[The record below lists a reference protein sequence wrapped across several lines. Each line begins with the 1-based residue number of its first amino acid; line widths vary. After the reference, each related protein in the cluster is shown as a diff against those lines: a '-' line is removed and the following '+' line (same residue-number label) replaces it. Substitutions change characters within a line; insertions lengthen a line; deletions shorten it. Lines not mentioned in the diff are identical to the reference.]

1 MKIIKNPDRDNNAH
15 KRHLRETVLKECYT
29 CPFCGEER
37 LFDGGNY
44 GILDEKFRTEYIKTG
59 FMKQELMQINTFE
72 CVTCGAKWES
82 DPFKNIYLVDEE
94 KVQKKKEKEQE
105 KEVYDDKGEMT
116 LRGMIIAVVLGI
128 LAAISLTVLT
138 AFLMIWFIGGAV

>member
-15 KRHLRETVLKECYT
+15 KRRLRETVLKECYT

-82 DPFKNIYLVDEE
+82 DPFKNIYLVDEQ

-116 LRGMIIAVVLGI
+116 LGGMIITVVLGI
-128 LAAISLTVLT
+128 LAAISLTVLA
-138 AFLMIWFIGGAV
+138 AFLIICFIGGAV